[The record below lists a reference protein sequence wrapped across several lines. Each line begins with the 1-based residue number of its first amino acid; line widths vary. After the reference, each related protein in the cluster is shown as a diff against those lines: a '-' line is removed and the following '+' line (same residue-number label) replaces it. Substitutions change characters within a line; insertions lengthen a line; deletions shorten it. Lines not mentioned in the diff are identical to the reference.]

1 MLKEDLIVRKSFAIA
16 HNNGCIWIENL
27 DSLYN
32 FTDVVESKFLDDMK
46 IIKKPSSP
54 SAIAINLNQTQ
65 ITKVIGRLIIE
76 NLIDASFI
84 GSVRKVSFVGIDRKS
99 LKIIK
104 KIFCNYKVKFEYS
117 FFDDFAKAKD
127 WLI

>member
-27 DSLYN
+27 DSLYD
-32 FTDVVESKFLDDMK
+32 FSDVVESKFLDDMK

-54 SAIAINLNQTQ
+54 SSIAINLNQTQ
-65 ITKVIGRLIIE
+65 ITKDIGSLIVE
-76 NLIDASFI
+76 NLIDASFT
-84 GSVRKVSFVGIDRKS
+84 GSIRKVSFVGIDRKS
-99 LKIIK
+99 LKIMK
-104 KIFCNYKVKFEYS
+104 KIFCNYNVKFEYN
-117 FFDDFAKAKD
+117 FFNDFVKAKD